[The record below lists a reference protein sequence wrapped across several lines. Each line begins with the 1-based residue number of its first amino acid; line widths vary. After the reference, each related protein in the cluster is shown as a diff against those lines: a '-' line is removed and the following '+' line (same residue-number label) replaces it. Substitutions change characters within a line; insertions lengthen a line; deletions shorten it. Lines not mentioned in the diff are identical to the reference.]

1 MKKKAQ
7 KNEAATRDSDMQ
19 PAHQKKHGVI
29 SRLEMQSAMLDF
41 GGDPIDLADYQTTG
55 ILAVGMGPRGQGK
68 TNAGLVMA
76 EQLSEQG
83 WVSVL
88 LDPEGE
94 MESLYGEAVASPED
108 LYERLELRDQ
118 RIVVVSVQ
126 SVEDFVPYGEVILQA
141 ADDFRKPTF
150 VFIDEGQLFSSGR
163 KSKGAIGEASEI
175 INDFAE
181 RGRKR
186 ALDMYITVHKFNG
199 SIHRS
204 LFVNK
209 NLTLVGRM
217 EDSVGWSSMAQQFR
231 ASRIQFSDVN
241 ALMPHEFICFS
252 RRGVEKVSM
261 PMAKALAKVAP
272 PVKIMKQALP
282 ATFSQWDAAMRE
294 IPTERL
300 QALNDDIV
308 TFLAGVTGLPAQKVI
323 SGHQAMADELELRQ

>member
-1 MKKKAQ
+1 MKKKSQ
-7 KNEAATRDSDMQ
+7 KVAVAAEESAAEQTPVR
-19 PAHQKKHGVI
+19 KHGVI
-29 SRLEMQSAMLDF
+29 NRPEMESAMLDF
-41 GGDPIDLADYQTTG
+41 GGDPIDLADYRTTG

-108 LYERLELRDQ
+108 LYERLELRDK

-126 SVEDFVPYGEVILQA
+126 SVTDFVPYGEAILKA

-150 VFIDEGQLFSSGR
+150 VVIDEGQLFSSGR
-163 KSKGAIGEASEI
+163 KTKGVIGETSDL

-231 ASRIQFSDVN
+231 SSRIQFSDVN
-241 ALMPHEFICFS
+241 ALMPHEFFCFS
-252 RRGVEKVSM
+252 RRGVEKVTM
-261 PMAKALAKVAP
+261 PMAKELAKVAP
-272 PVKIMKQALP
+272 PVKAVKQALP
-282 ATFSQWDAAMRE
+282 ATFSQWDSAMRE

-300 QALNDDIV
+300 VALDDDV
-308 TFLAGVTGLPAQKVI
+308 VAFLAGVAGLPAQKVI